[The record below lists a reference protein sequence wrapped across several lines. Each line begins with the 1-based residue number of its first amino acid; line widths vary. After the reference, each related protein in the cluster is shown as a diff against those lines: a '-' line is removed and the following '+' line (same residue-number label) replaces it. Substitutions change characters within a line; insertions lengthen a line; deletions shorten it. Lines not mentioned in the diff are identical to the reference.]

1 VNKPE
6 DIAKFIQSLNPEQMQ
21 NFQKMF
27 NIMAEQAGVEVPEPV
42 ENPERK
48 TPRELMN
55 EYNEEQKRQSAVV
68 VNEDFTVTRENKL
81 SRKKRTVKAGKNKWT
96 DDGTAS
102 PHDPEFDP
110 KKFESIGRASR
121 RRTHTKK
128 VEKTCHVCG
137 KRFKINPNLVY
148 GENIRC
154 DRCVGR

>member
-1 VNKPE
+1 MNNE
-6 DIAKFIQSLNPEQMQ
+6 DIVNFIESLDDKQRKQFEKAFKTIGNSM
-21 NFQKMF
+21 
-27 NIMAEQAGVEVPEPV
+27 GVEVKE
-42 ENPERK
+42 
-48 TPRELMN
+48 
-55 EYNEEQKRQSAVV
+55 EEQDAPINN

-81 SRKKRTVKAGKNKWT
+81 SRKKRAVKAGKNQWV

-110 KKFESIGRASR
+110 KRFESIGRADR
-121 RRTHTKK
+121 RRPQTKK
-128 VEKTCHVCG
+128 VEKTCHICG